1 MSQRDLPVWA
11 RVGTALLVL
20 VGSWF
25 ATRSDL
31 ILRWVGDAVL
41 PVTAG
46 IIAISVL
53 LGMRLPLDLWPSQ
66 PQRPRFSVLAAVAVS
81 LVFGGMIL
89 ISGPVGAASEF
100 LDSAGPGAQLA
111 VVAGGVG
118 WALGW
123 GHTQQS
129 PFSRWYGLALA
140 LGLLPIAAGV
150 LWLVI
155 RDGGVPSFEVSV
167 LLRETAFF
175 LTVGTCAALLTQEL
189 AFRRLLIGQ
198 SGDAGL
204 LAVVLSAAI
213 FGVWH
218 AVAPAEQGELSRAV
232 ITATV
237 EGLVLGSVYLLSRSL
252 LVPAL
257 LHGVSVGV
265 SRGLQFSAGPEVSLG
280 DRMWV
285 AETVTAT
292 AVALVLGIIVAR
304 RSGLFGT
311 LQLRPAVDA
320 AGD

>member
-1 MSQRDLPVWA
+1 LSQRDLPVWA

-25 ATRSDL
+25 APRSDL
-31 ILRWVGDAVL
+31 IARWVGDAVL

-46 IIAISVL
+46 IIAVSVL
-53 LGMRLPLDLWPSQ
+53 LGMRLPLDLWPNQ
-66 PQRPRFSVLAAVAVS
+66 PQRERFSILAAVLVS
-81 LVFGGMIL
+81 LVFGAMVL
-89 ISGPVGAASEF
+89 LSGPVGAAGEF
-100 LDSAGPGAQLA
+100 LDSAGPGAHLV

-123 GHTQQS
+123 GNTQQL
-129 PFSRWYGLALA
+129 PFSRWYGLAFA
-140 LGLLPIAAGV
+140 LGIIPVAAGV
-150 LWLVI
+150 LSLLL
-155 RDGGVPSFEVSV
+155 RDGGVPAFEVGV

-204 LAVVLSAAI
+204 LTVVLSAAI

-218 AVAPAEQGELSRAV
+218 AMAPSPQGELSRAV
-232 ITATV
+232 ISASV
-237 EGLVLGSVYLLSRSL
+237 EGLVLGSVYILSRSL

-257 LHGVSVGV
+257 LHGVSTGV
-265 SRGLQFSAGPEVSLG
+265 SRGLQFSAGPEAGLA

-285 AETVTAT
+285 AQTTTA
-292 AVALVLGIIVAR
+292 AVVAVVLGVIVAR